1 MVQVPAS
8 IGELIDKITILEIK
22 RDRINDAA
30 KLLNVKRELD
40 VLQAVVKEA
49 ELGYPEGQLAELGA
63 KLRAVNGLLWTI
75 EDDIREYER
84 RQEFGDQFIALARAV
99 YRRNDERAA
108 LKREIN
114 VLMGSDLVEEK
125 SYAAY

>member
-22 RDRINDAA
+22 RDRIDDAA
-30 KLLNVKRELD
+30 KLLNVNRELD
-40 VLQAVVKEA
+40 VLQAVVMDSGF
-49 ELGYPEGQLAELGA
+49 GYPVGQLADLGA
-63 KLRAVNGLLWTI
+63 KLRTVNSVLWTI
-75 EDDIREYER
+75 EDDIRECER
-84 RQEFGDQFIALARAV
+84 RQDFGDQFIALARAV